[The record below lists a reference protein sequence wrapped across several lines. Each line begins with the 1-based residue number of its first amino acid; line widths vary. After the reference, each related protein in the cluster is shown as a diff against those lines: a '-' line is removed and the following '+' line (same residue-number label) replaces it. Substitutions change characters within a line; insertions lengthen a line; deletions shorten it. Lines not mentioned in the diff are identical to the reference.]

1 MTAHGT
7 AAAGGDGNARSSPPE
22 TPRPPDVPPSPHGSP
37 TPNGA
42 PAPDERRSTD
52 RHPSADG
59 ILSADGLLSLDELMP
74 WSVRP
79 LRTGRAWVRGPDP
92 EALRARWERL
102 AAADPAEQERLFAPS
117 RSRTPHTSVAALP
130 GRSAGTGRFA
140 RTPGPCPDPVRILH
154 GPYDEQWL
162 LPDHRLID
170 AARPELWRVADG
182 RQLFAVEHGSAP
194 EDSGPALSVTALLP
208 DGHSPAG
215 RPGRIRPLYRRPG
228 GTEPNLAPG
237 LTDLLRE
244 RLGGAAEPDAF
255 TPEAVL
261 AWVLAA
267 ARPSATG
274 PRVPLPADAEVWSS
288 GVALGRELMRLQL
301 RGARGGERP
310 RLPGGRRPY
319 VRAALPARP
328 TELVHEAGDEAL
340 VVGDG
345 RISPVPAAA
354 WEFTVGGVRV
364 LELWFGRRAAAAT
377 GRGPD
382 GIVPD
387 GLDAVGA
394 RGWPREWTSELLELI
409 TVLALLDGTAGSR
422 KELRAALEAGELI
435 GPAELR
441 AAGVLPAPPSARRP
455 ASVLGH
461 QEEGP
466 EGQFALL

>member
-7 AAAGGDGNARSSPPE
+7 AAAGGDGTARSSPPE
-22 TPRPPDVPPSPHGSP
+22 TPRPPEGPPSRDGHLSP
-37 TPNGA
+37 
-42 PAPDERRSTD
+42 
-52 RHPSADG
+52 
-59 ILSADGLLSLDELMP
+59 DGLLSLDDLMP

-79 LRTGRAWVRGPDP
+79 LRTGRAWVSGPDP
-92 EALRARWERL
+92 VALRARWERL
-102 AAADPAEQERLFAPS
+102 AAAEPADQERLFAPS

-182 RQLFAVEHGSAP
+182 RQLFAVEHSSAP

-228 GTEPNLAPG
+228 GSEPNLAPG

-364 LELWFGRRAAAAT
+364 LELWFGRRAAAT

-382 GIVPD
+382 GVAPD

-409 TVLALLDGTAGSR
+409 TVLALLDGTAGPR
-422 KELRAALEAGELI
+422 TELRAALEAGELI

-441 AAGVLPAPPSARRP
+441 AAGVLPAPSSARRP

>member
-22 TPRPPDVPPSPHGSP
+22 TPRPPDGPPSPNGSP
-37 TPNGA
+37 TPNGS
-42 PAPDERRSTD
+42 PSPDERPSTD
-52 RHPSADG
+52 RHP
-59 ILSADGLLSLDELMP
+59 SADGLLSLDELMP

-310 RLPGGRRPY
+310 RMPGGRRPY

-409 TVLALLDGTAGSR
+409 TVLALLDGTAGPR

>member
-1 MTAHGT
+1 MAARRT
-7 AAAGGDGNARSSPPE
+7 AAAGSGGGAESSPH
-22 TPRPPDVPPSPHGSP
+22 DAFVP
-37 TPNGA
+37 
-42 PAPDERRSTD
+42 
-52 RHPSADG
+52 
-59 ILSADGLLSLDELMP
+59 LDELMP

-79 LRTGRAWVRGPDP
+79 LRTGRAWVSGPDP
-92 EALRARWERL
+92 VALRARWERL
-102 AAADPAEQERLFAPS
+102 AGADAAEQERLFAPT
-117 RSRTPHTSVAALP
+117 RSRTPHTPVAALP
-130 GRSAGTGRFA
+130 GRPAGTARFA
-140 RTPGPCPDPVRILH
+140 RDPGPCPDPVRILH

-182 RQLFAVEHGSAP
+182 QQFFAVEHSCAP
-194 EDSGPALSVTALLP
+194 EDAGPALSVTALLP

-215 RPGRIRPLYRRPG
+215 RPGRIRPLHRRPG

-237 LTDLLRE
+237 LLELLRG
-244 RLGGAAEPDAF
+244 RLGGSGTEPDAF
-255 TPEAVL
+255 TPETVL
-261 AWVLAA
+261 AWFLAA
-267 ARPSATG
+267 ARPSPTG
-274 PRVPLPADAEVWSS
+274 ALVPLPADAEVWSA
-288 GVALGRELMRLQL
+288 GVALGRELLRLQS

-328 TELVHEAGDEAL
+328 AELSYDAEEEAL
-340 VVGDG
+340 IVGAG

-364 LELWFGRRAAAAT
+364 LELWFGRRAAAAA

-382 GIVPD
+382 GAVAD

-409 TVLALLDGTAGSR
+409 TVLALLDGTTGPR
-422 KELRAALEAGELI
+422 EELRAALDAGPLI
-435 GPAELR
+435 GPGELR
-441 AAGVLPAPPSARRP
+441 AAGVLPVPPSARRP